1 MKIFDCT
8 TYHSEDLMLDV
19 RFNILDEHVHKFIII
34 ESEYSHSGQKKKL
47 NFNIDNFKKF
57 KDKIIY
63 LPIRNEPEGIE
74 KITNETDSFHKKR
87 MNSIKRIEQSYDF
100 MINGIKDA
108 SDEDLIV
115 LSDNDE
121 IPNFNSTDFKRS
133 KKNILIFKQLFF
145 YYKFD
150 LLYDRLL
157 WHGSRACKKKYLKSF
172 SWLKNIKN
180 KKYPLW
186 RLDTYFSPLKQ
197 RNLDIINNG
206 GWHFT
211 NVKDAE
217 DLFIKLSNYG
227 HHNEFEAT
235 GYTVDDLKKHIN
247 DKIVT
252 FNHFA
257 DKTDDNS
264 KYDYNY
270 KLKNIDYKL
279 LPEYLTLNK
288 DKYRE
293 WFD

>member
-1 MKIFDCT
+1 
-8 TYHSEDLMLDV
+8 
-19 RFNILDEHVHKFIII
+19 
-34 ESEYSHSGQKKKL
+34 
-47 NFNIDNFKKF
+47 
-57 KDKIIY
+57 
-63 LPIRNEPEGIE
+63 
-74 KITNETDSFHKKR
+74 

-108 SDEDLIV
+108 SDDDLIV

-121 IPNFNSTDFKRS
+121 IPNFNSDDFKKS

-180 KKYPLW
+180 RKYPLW
-186 RLDTYFSPLKQ
+186 RFDTYFTPLKQ
-197 RNLDIINNG
+197 RNLDIVNNG

-211 NVKDAE
+211 NVKNAE

-235 GYTVDDLKKHIN
+235 GYTIDNLKKHIN

-270 KLKNIDYKL
+270 KLKNIDHKL
-279 LPEYLTLNK
+279 LPEYLTLHK
-288 DKYRE
+288 DRYKE
-293 WFD
+293 WFDE

>member
-19 RFNILDEHVHKFIII
+19 RFNILNEHVHKFIVV

-63 LPIRNEPEGIE
+63 LPIRNEPDGIE
-74 KITNETDSFHKKR
+74 KITNEVDSFHIKR

-108 SDEDLIV
+108 SDDDLIV

-121 IPNFNSTDFKRS
+121 IPNFNSDDFKKS

-150 LLYDRLL
+150 LLYDQLL

-180 KKYPLW
+180 RKYSLW
-186 RLDTYFSPLKQ
+186 RFDTYFTPLKL
-197 RNLDIINNG
+197 RNLNIVNNG

-211 NVKDAE
+211 NIKNAE
-217 DLFIKLSNYG
+217 DLFVKLSNYG

-235 GYTVDDLKKHIN
+235 GFTVDDLKKHIN

-257 DKTDDNS
+257 DKTDDSS

-270 KLKNIDYKL
+270 KLKNIDHKL
-279 LPEYLTLNK
+279 LPEYLTLHK
-288 DKYRE
+288 DKYKE